1 MVAASIMGVHIV
13 GSPHRVNIKQKG
25 RPKAAL

>member
-1 MVAASIMGVHIV
+1 MVAVLIMAGDI
-13 GSPHRVNIKQKG
+13 GPPFRSVNIKQKG